1 MVMRDIASSPSP
13 LLLCVATAVLG
24 RAIAELSKMNAD
36 NPARPYPIGTV
47 ARMVLL
53 VVGLGYM
60 AVGGCWVWVNREYAA
75 LMVVAFGFLPLAAV
89 CWHSRLM
96 VRGFLIGCCLS
107 VFLLAL
113 QFTRAL
119 FGEYKT
125 SIHPIFWAFP
135 VLATP
140 LPLGFWILVRW
151 LDQDQ
156 PWVPKSPPAF
166 PLKLSESTSV
176 TSIESSTPIP
186 SSAAALEPET
196 KRGRS

>member
-1 MVMRDIASSPSP
+1 
-13 LLLCVATAVLG
+13 
-24 RAIAELSKMNAD
+24 MNAD

-166 PLKLSESTSV
+166 PLKLSDGGEDAENEAAIRGGRIHAIMETHEINSQATELLQCVHQLPQTAGEPVISV
-176 TSIESSTPIP
+176 R
-186 SSAAALEPET
+186 AA
-196 KRGRS
+196 